1 MKVSKIFRG
10 NFHSIWSKHREIS
23 LTPLRECG
31 VKVRVLQE
39 QAGNPELEEVQPQPL
54 DMSVPTDSFRAAV
67 TYFVLLP
74 IVFPLWL
81 TLPDTRKHSC
91 E

>member
-1 MKVSKIFRG
+1 M
-10 NFHSIWSKHREIS
+10 
-23 LTPLRECG
+23 
-31 VKVRVLQE
+31 QE

-74 IVFPLWL
+74 IVFPLRL